1 MKPSA
6 SYSARTD
13 KVAFHQVSTLACFL
27 TPAPEPG
34 SRLVWVPCSKGAGP
48 RIRPGVTML
57 GLGDVDWQWRSVG
70 RSPTGDEE
78 AVEAACVGEHSGVGA
93 EPSVGARREAG
104 GKLVRLDRH
113 GH

>member
-1 MKPSA
+1 MFRHP
-6 SYSARTD
+6 
-13 KVAFHQVSTLACFL
+13 
-27 TPAPEPG
+27 
-34 SRLVWVPCSKGAGP
+34 GP
-48 RIRPGVTML
+48 RAGVPLGLGAVLEGSGTRIRSGVTML

-78 AVEAACVGEHSGVGA
+78 TVEAAGVGEHPRVGA
-93 EPSVGARREAG
+93 EPTVGARREPG